1 MLNSGFGDNKITFN
15 KSKMGKI
22 MKSRIFAY
30 IAILPFISV
39 SYFISA
45 EEVEEVVVTGSYIKG
60 SPTDGASPVEL
71 YDRDTIEAIGAVD
84 AADIT
89 ANMVVDSGSE
99 NNADSF
105 TSGSMQGRTN
115 VNLRGL
121 GLSST
126 LVLFDG
132 RRQTVTGTTANDGSV
147 FVNTSALPVIALER
161 VEVLKE
167 GAASV
172 YGSDAVAGVVNYI
185 FRRDF
190 TGFEVD
196 ITSQETDLG
205 DSSDRRGSFIW
216 GAESGDT
223 NMVLAYSTL
232 DRSPLS
238 QSELELAPLGVSGLG
253 TSFLLFGP
261 STVETGEYAGTY
273 SAFENVPDPNCV
285 ANKGIIIPQ
294 ASGNRCGFK
303 YGPRFNIVNDE
314 DHKQLYFS
322 LKTALLNGTTA
333 EFDYMKSDAEV
344 YDNPQSPSYPALS
357 YLSPANAIAP
367 GKGGNPFGVPVLW
380 IGRPL
385 ASAFPSPFA
394 PREIEM
400 DRLSFGLSGTYEN
413 GFDWDLHVTRSSE
426 DNYGRQPDTGTS
438 KLAAAID
445 GTGGSSGDQTFDL
458 FNPSANPQNLLDW
471 LRSDQETWTNVKLT
485 VLDYVMSGQVGNVDL
500 AVGLQSRSEE
510 YDIRRSLNSVVEFDA
525 TGNLTKPADMIFL
538 GGGTESSAS
547 RRTNAIFAEASTNI
561 SDDLEISGAIRYEDL
576 NSDSNVD
583 PKISLRY
590 QANDELI
597 LRASVSTSFREASL
611 SQLYTSG
618 VGLQGIQ
625 DYNADGS
632 AKGGTA
638 FIRIAQAGNPNL
650 KPEEADNFN
659 MGVIW
664 SPTDDFQAK
673 FDYWMVDYTNVITV
687 ESAQGIVSRTPND
700 PKVKRTVDGTL
711 TGVTTSY
718 FNASSVDTNGF
729 DVEMTYGMDTAI
741 GEMLL
746 GLNAT
751 HMLQYEIP
759 VSGVA
764 TDVVGLFNHDNFAR
778 SLPETKMVLSA
789 ALQSGKH
796 SAAAFGRWVSSYE
809 TTRPVSASAAAQ
821 GFTQDIDSF
830 FTVDLQYSHTF
841 DFNGADDL
849 KFTLG
854 IKNAFDEEVPQV
866 YDAANWSYDP
876 KHHDPRGRMIS
887 VGLKLTM

>member
-1 MLNSGFGDNKITFN
+1 
-15 KSKMGKI
+15 

-30 IAILPFISV
+30 IAILPFISL

-71 YDRDTIEAIGAVD
+71 YDRDTIEGIGAVD

-115 VNLRGL
+115 INLRGL

-147 FVNTSALPVIALER
+147 FVNTSALPVIALDR

-190 TGFEVD
+190 TGLEVD
-196 ITSQETDLG
+196 LTSQETDLG
-205 DSSDRRGSFIW
+205 SSKDRRGSFIW
-216 GAESGDT
+216 GMENGDS
-223 NMVLAYSTL
+223 NLVVAYSTL
-232 DRSPLS
+232 TRSPLS

-285 ANKGIIIPQ
+285 ANKGILIPQ

-314 DHKQLYFS
+314 DHDQLYVS
-322 LKTALLNGTTA
+322 YKTQLVSGQNV
-333 EFDYMKSDAEV
+333 EFDYLKSEAKV

-367 GKGGNPFGVPVLW
+367 GKGGNPFGVPALW

-400 DRLSFGLSGTYEN
+400 ERLSFGLSGTYDN
-413 GFDWDLHVTRSSE
+413 GFEWDFHMTRSAE
-426 DNYGRQPDTGTS
+426 DNYGSQPDTGTS
-438 KLAAAID
+438 KLSAAIN
-445 GTGGSSGDQTFDL
+445 GTGGPSGDMTFDL
-458 FNPSANPQNLLDW
+458 FNPAANPQELLDW
-471 LRSDQETWTNVKLT
+471 LRSDQETWTDVQLS
-485 VLDYVMSGQVGNVDL
+485 VFDYVVSGEIGDVSV
-500 AVGLQSRSEE
+500 ATGLQVRNE
-510 YDIRRSLNSVVEFDA
+510 YYNITRSLNSVVEFDA

-538 GGGTESSAS
+538 GGGTESTNK
-547 RRTNAIFAEASTNI
+547 RRTQAIFAEASTDI
-561 SDDLEISGAIRYEDL
+561 SDNLVLKGAIRYEDL
-576 NSDSNVD
+576 ETDSNIA

-590 QANDELI
+590 QANDEVT
-597 LRASVSTSFREASL
+597 LRASVSTSFREPSL
-611 SQLYTSG
+611 SQLFTSG

-638 FIRIAQAGNPNL
+638 FIRIATAGNTDL
-650 KPEEADNFN
+650 KPEESDNLN

-664 SPTDDFQAK
+664 RPNENFEAK
-673 FDYWMVDYTNVITV
+673 LDYWMVDYTNVITV

-700 PKVKRTVDGTL
+700 PKVKRTIDGTL

-718 FNASSVDTNGF
+718 FNAASVDTNGI
-729 DVEMTYGMDTAI
+729 DVEMSYGMDTAM
-741 GEMLL
+741 GEMLF

-751 HMLQYEIP
+751 HMMQYEIP
-759 VSGVA
+759 VAGVA

-849 KFTLG
+849 KLTLG

>member
-1 MLNSGFGDNKITFN
+1 
-15 KSKMGKI
+15 MGKK
-22 MKSRIFAY
+22 MRSKLLACL
-30 IAILPFISV
+30 AIIPFV
-39 SYFISA
+39 SLTFTISA

-71 YDRDTIEAIGAVD
+71 YDRDTIEGIGAVD
-84 AADIT
+84 VADIT
-89 ANMVVDSGSE
+89 ANMVVDTGSE

-147 FVNTSALPVIALER
+147 FVNTSAIPVIALDR
-161 VEVLKE
+161 VEILKE

-196 ITSQETDLG
+196 LTSQETDLG
-205 DSSDRRGSFIW
+205 NSQDRRGSFIW
-216 GAESGDT
+216 GVENGDT
-223 NMVLAYSTL
+223 NLVVAYSALNRT
-232 DRSPLS
+232 PLS

-261 STVETGEYAGTY
+261 STVESGPYAGTY
-273 SAFENVPDPNCV
+273 SAFQNVGDPSCE

-294 ASGNRCGFK
+294 ASGFRCGFK

-314 DHKQLYFS
+314 DHDQLYAS
-322 LKTALLNGTTA
+322 LQTNLTNGVTAKL
-333 EFDYMKSDAEV
+333 DYLKADTEV
-344 YDNPQSPSYPALS
+344 HDNPQSPSYPALS

-400 DRLSFGLSGTYEN
+400 ERVSFGLTGQMEN
-413 GFDWDLHVTRSSE
+413 GFDWDFAMTRSEE

-445 GTGGSSGDQTFDL
+445 GTGGPTGDQTFNL
-458 FNPSANPQNLLDW
+458 FDPFANSQELRDW
-471 LRSDQETWTNVKLT
+471 LRSDQETWTNV
-485 VLDYVMSGQVGNVDL
+485 VLSVVDFVMSGEVGDISL
-500 AVGLQSRSEE
+500 AVGAQSRREK
-510 YDIRRSLNSVVEFDA
+510 YDIRRSPNSIVEFDA
-525 TGNLTKPADMIFL
+525 AGNLTKPADMIFL

-547 RRTNAIFAEASTNI
+547 RTTNAVFMEAST
-561 SDDLEISGAIRYEDL
+561 DLAENLELKGAVRYEDME
-576 NSDSNVD
+576 NDSNID

-590 QANDELI
+590 EVNDEVI
-597 LRASVSTSFREASL
+597 VRASVSTSYREASL
-611 SQLYTSG
+611 SQLTTSG

-625 DYNADGS
+625 DYNEDGS

-638 FIRIAQAGNPNL
+638 FIRIAQDGNPNL
-650 KPEEADNFN
+650 EAEEADNLN
-659 MGVIW
+659 IGVIW
-664 SPTDDFQAK
+664 RPLDNFEAK
-673 FDYWMVDYTNVITV
+673 VDYWMVDYSDVITI

-700 PKVKRTVDGTL
+700 PKVKRTIDGTL

-718 FNASSVDTNGF
+718 FNAASVETNGL
-729 DVEMTYGMDTAI
+729 DVEMSYGMDTAL
-741 GEMLL
+741 GEMLF

-759 VSGVA
+759 IGGVT

-778 SLPETKMVLSA
+778 SLPETKMVVSA
-789 ALQSGKH
+789 ALDAGRH
-796 SAAAFGRWVSSYE
+796 TAAAFGRWVSSYE

-821 GFTQDIDSF
+821 GFTQDIDSH
-830 FTVDLQYSHTF
+830 FTVDLQYTYTF
-841 DFNGADDL
+841 DFMQADDL
-849 KFTLG
+849 KVTFG
-854 IKNAFDEEVPQV
+854 VKNAFDEEVPQV

-876 KHHDPRGRMIS
+876 KHHDPRGRMYS
-887 VGLKLTM
+887 VGFKMSM

>member
-1 MLNSGFGDNKITFN
+1 MR
-15 KSKMGKI
+15 SKLL
-22 MKSRIFAY
+22 ACL
-30 IAILPFISV
+30 AIIPFV
-39 SYFISA
+39 SLAFTISA

-71 YDRDTIEAIGAVD
+71 YDRDTIEGIGAVD
-84 AADIT
+84 VADIT
-89 ANMVVDSGSE
+89 ANMVVDTGSE

-147 FVNTSALPVIALER
+147 FVNTSAIPVIALDR
-161 VEVLKE
+161 VEILKE

-196 ITSQETDLG
+196 LTSQETDLG
-205 DSSDRRGSFIW
+205 NSQDRRGSFIW
-216 GAESGDT
+216 GVENGDT
-223 NMVLAYSTL
+223 NLVVAYSALNRT
-232 DRSPLS
+232 PLS

-261 STVETGEYAGTY
+261 STVESGPYAGTY
-273 SAFENVPDPNCV
+273 SAFQNVGDPSCE

-294 ASGNRCGFK
+294 ASGFRCGFK

-314 DHKQLYFS
+314 DHDQLYAS
-322 LKTALLNGTTA
+322 LQTNLTNGVTAKL
-333 EFDYMKSDAEV
+333 DYLKADTEV
-344 YDNPQSPSYPALS
+344 HDNPQSPSYPALS

-400 DRLSFGLSGTYEN
+400 ERVSFGLTGQMEN
-413 GFDWDLHVTRSSE
+413 GFDWDFAMTRSEE

-445 GTGGSSGDQTFDL
+445 GTGGPSGDQTFNL
-458 FNPSANPQNLLDW
+458 FDPFANSQELRDW
-471 LRSDQETWTNVKLT
+471 LRSDQETWTNV
-485 VLDYVMSGQVGNVDL
+485 VLSVVDFVMSGEVGDISL
-500 AVGLQSRSEE
+500 AVGAQSRREK
-510 YDIRRSLNSVVEFDA
+510 YDIRRSPNSIVEFDA
-525 TGNLTKPADMIFL
+525 AGNLTKPADMIFL

-547 RRTNAIFAEASTNI
+547 RTTNAVFMEAST
-561 SDDLEISGAIRYEDL
+561 DLAENLELKGAVRYEDME
-576 NSDSNVD
+576 NDSNID

-590 QANDELI
+590 EVSDEVI
-597 LRASVSTSFREASL
+597 VRASVSTSYREASL
-611 SQLYTSG
+611 SQLTTSG

-625 DYNADGS
+625 DYNEDGS

-638 FIRIAQAGNPNL
+638 FIRIAQDGNPNL
-650 KPEEADNFN
+650 EAEEADNLN
-659 MGVIW
+659 IGVIW
-664 SPTDDFQAK
+664 RPLDNFEAK
-673 FDYWMVDYTNVITV
+673 VDYWMVDYSDVITI

-700 PKVKRTVDGTL
+700 PKVKRTIDGTL

-718 FNASSVDTNGF
+718 FNAASVETNGL
-729 DVEMTYGMDTAI
+729 DVEMSYGMDTAL
-741 GEMLL
+741 GEMLF

-759 VSGVA
+759 IGGVT

-778 SLPETKMVLSA
+778 SLPETKMVVSA
-789 ALQSGKH
+789 ALDAGRH
-796 SAAAFGRWVSSYE
+796 TAAAFGRWVSSYE

-821 GFTQDIDSF
+821 GFTQDIDSH
-830 FTVDLQYSHTF
+830 FTVDLQYTYTF
-841 DFNGADDL
+841 DFMQADDL
-849 KFTLG
+849 KVTFG
-854 IKNAFDEEVPQV
+854 VKNAFDEEVPQV

-876 KHHDPRGRMIS
+876 KHHDPRGRMYS
-887 VGLKLTM
+887 VGFKMSM

>member
-1 MLNSGFGDNKITFN
+1 
-15 KSKMGKI
+15 MGKK
-22 MKSRIFAY
+22 MRSKLLACL
-30 IAILPFISV
+30 AIIPFV
-39 SYFISA
+39 SLAFTISA

-71 YDRDTIEAIGAVD
+71 YDRDTIEGIGAVD
-84 AADIT
+84 VADIT
-89 ANMVVDSGSE
+89 ANMVVDTGSE

-147 FVNTSALPVIALER
+147 FVNTSAIPVIALDR

-196 ITSQETDLG
+196 LTSQETDLG
-205 DSSDRRGSFIW
+205 NSQDRRGSFIW
-216 GAESGDT
+216 GVENGDT
-223 NMVLAYSTL
+223 NLVVAYSGLNRT
-232 DRSPLS
+232 PLS

-261 STVETGEYAGTY
+261 STVESGPYAGTY
-273 SAFENVPDPNCV
+273 SAFQNVGDPSCE

-294 ASGNRCGFK
+294 ASGFRCGFK

-314 DHKQLYFS
+314 DHDQLYAS
-322 LKTALLNGTTA
+322 LQTNLTNGVTAKL
-333 EFDYMKSDAEV
+333 DYLKADTEV
-344 YDNPQSPSYPALS
+344 HDNPQSPSYPALS

-400 DRLSFGLSGTYEN
+400 ERVSFGLTGQMEN
-413 GFDWDLHVTRSSE
+413 GFDWDFAMTRSEE

-438 KLAAAID
+438 KLSAAID
-445 GTGGSSGDQTFDL
+445 GTGGPTGDQTFNL
-458 FNPSANPQNLLDW
+458 FDPFANSQELRDW
-471 LRSDQETWTNVKLT
+471 LRSDQETWTNV
-485 VLDYVMSGQVGNVDL
+485 VLSVVDFVMSGEVGDISL
-500 AVGLQSRSEE
+500 AVGAQSRREK
-510 YDIRRSLNSVVEFDA
+510 YDIRRSPNSIVEFDA
-525 TGNLTKPADMIFL
+525 AGNLTKPADMIFL

-547 RRTNAIFAEASTNI
+547 RTTNAVFMEAST
-561 SDDLEISGAIRYEDL
+561 DLAENLELKGAVRYEDME
-576 NSDSNVD
+576 NDSNID

-590 QANDELI
+590 EVSDEVI
-597 LRASVSTSFREASL
+597 VRASVSTSYREASL
-611 SQLYTSG
+611 SQLTTSG

-625 DYNADGS
+625 DYNEDGS

-638 FIRIAQAGNPNL
+638 FIRIAQDGNPNL
-650 KPEEADNFN
+650 EAEEADNLN
-659 MGVIW
+659 IGVIW
-664 SPTDDFQAK
+664 RPLDNFEAK
-673 FDYWMVDYTNVITV
+673 VDYWMVDYSDVITI

-700 PKVKRTVDGTL
+700 PKVKRTIDGTL

-718 FNASSVDTNGF
+718 FNAASVETNGL
-729 DVEMTYGMDTAI
+729 DVEMSYGMDTVL
-741 GEMLL
+741 GEMLF

-759 VSGVA
+759 IGGVT

-778 SLPETKMVLSA
+778 SLPETKMVVSA
-789 ALQSGKH
+789 ALDAGRH
-796 SAAAFGRWVSSYE
+796 TAAAFGRWVSSYE

-821 GFTQDIDSF
+821 GFTQDIDSH
-830 FTVDLQYSHTF
+830 FTVDLQYTYTF
-841 DFNGADDL
+841 DFMQADDL
-849 KFTLG
+849 KVTFG
-854 IKNAFDEEVPQV
+854 VKNAFDEEVPQV

-876 KHHDPRGRMIS
+876 KHHDPRGRMYS
-887 VGLKLTM
+887 VGFKMSM

>member
-1 MLNSGFGDNKITFN
+1 
-15 KSKMGKI
+15 MGKK
-22 MKSRIFAY
+22 MRSKLLACL
-30 IAILPFISV
+30 AIIPFV
-39 SYFISA
+39 SLAFTISA

-71 YDRDTIEAIGAVD
+71 YDRDTIEGIGAVD
-84 AADIT
+84 VADIT
-89 ANMVVDSGSE
+89 ANMVVDTGSE

-147 FVNTSALPVIALER
+147 FVNTSAIPVIALDR
-161 VEVLKE
+161 VEILKE

-196 ITSQETDLG
+196 LTSQETDLG
-205 DSSDRRGSFIW
+205 NSQDRRGSFIW
-216 GAESGDT
+216 GVENGDT
-223 NMVLAYSTL
+223 NLVVAYSALNRT
-232 DRSPLS
+232 PLS

-261 STVETGEYAGTY
+261 STVESGPYAGTY
-273 SAFENVPDPNCV
+273 SAFQNVGDPSCE

-294 ASGNRCGFK
+294 ASGFRCGFK

-314 DHKQLYFS
+314 DHDQLYAS
-322 LKTALLNGTTA
+322 LQTNLTNGVTAKL
-333 EFDYMKSDAEV
+333 DYLKADTEV
-344 YDNPQSPSYPALS
+344 HDNPQSPSYPALS

-400 DRLSFGLSGTYEN
+400 ERVSFGLTGQMEN
-413 GFDWDLHVTRSSE
+413 GFDWDFAMTRSEE

-445 GTGGSSGDQTFDL
+445 GTGGPSGDQTFNL
-458 FNPSANPQNLLDW
+458 FDPFANSQELRDW
-471 LRSDQETWTNVKLT
+471 LRSDQETWTNV
-485 VLDYVMSGQVGNVDL
+485 VLSVVDFVMSGEVGDISL
-500 AVGLQSRSEE
+500 AVGAQSRREK
-510 YDIRRSLNSVVEFDA
+510 YDIRRSPNSIVEFDA
-525 TGNLTKPADMIFL
+525 AGNLTKPADMIFL

-547 RRTNAIFAEASTNI
+547 RTTNAVFMEAST
-561 SDDLEISGAIRYEDL
+561 DLAENLELKGAVRYEDME
-576 NSDSNVD
+576 NDSNID

-590 QANDELI
+590 EVSDEVI
-597 LRASVSTSFREASL
+597 VRASVSTSYREASL
-611 SQLYTSG
+611 SQLTTSG

-625 DYNADGS
+625 DYNDDGS

-638 FIRIAQAGNPNL
+638 FIRIAQDGNPNL
-650 KPEEADNFN
+650 EAEEADNLN
-659 MGVIW
+659 IGVIW
-664 SPTDDFQAK
+664 RPLDNFEAK
-673 FDYWMVDYTNVITV
+673 VDYWMVDYSDVITI

-700 PKVKRTVDGTL
+700 PKVKRTIDGTL

-718 FNASSVDTNGF
+718 FNAASVETNGL
-729 DVEMTYGMDTAI
+729 DVEMSYGMDTAL
-741 GEMLL
+741 GEMLF

-759 VSGVA
+759 IGGVT

-778 SLPETKMVLSA
+778 SLPETKMVVSA
-789 ALQSGKH
+789 ALDAGRH
-796 SAAAFGRWVSSYE
+796 TAAAFGRWVSSYE

-821 GFTQDIDSF
+821 GFTQDIDSH
-830 FTVDLQYSHTF
+830 FTVDLQYTYTF
-841 DFNGADDL
+841 DFMQADDL
-849 KFTLG
+849 KVTFG
-854 IKNAFDEEVPQV
+854 VKNAFDEEVPQV

-876 KHHDPRGRMIS
+876 KHHDPRGRMYS
-887 VGLKLTM
+887 VGFKMSM

>member
-1 MLNSGFGDNKITFN
+1 
-15 KSKMGKI
+15 MGKK
-22 MKSRIFAY
+22 MRSKLLACL
-30 IAILPFISV
+30 AIIPFV
-39 SYFISA
+39 SLAFTISA

-71 YDRDTIEAIGAVD
+71 YDRDTIEGIGAVD
-84 AADIT
+84 VADIT
-89 ANMVVDSGSE
+89 ANMVVDTGSE

-147 FVNTSALPVIALER
+147 FVNTSAIPVIALDR
-161 VEVLKE
+161 VEILKE

-196 ITSQETDLG
+196 LTSQETDLG
-205 DSSDRRGSFIW
+205 NSQDRRGSFIW
-216 GAESGDT
+216 GVENGDT
-223 NMVLAYSTL
+223 NLVVAYSGLNRT
-232 DRSPLS
+232 PLS

-261 STVETGEYAGTY
+261 STVESGPYAGTY
-273 SAFENVPDPNCV
+273 SAFQNVGDPSCE

-294 ASGNRCGFK
+294 ASGFRCGFK

-314 DHKQLYFS
+314 DHDQLYAS
-322 LKTALLNGTTA
+322 LQTNLTNGVTAKL
-333 EFDYMKSDAEV
+333 DYLKADTEV
-344 YDNPQSPSYPALS
+344 HDNPQSPSYPALS

-400 DRLSFGLSGTYEN
+400 ERVSFGLTGQMEN
-413 GFDWDLHVTRSSE
+413 GFDWDFAMTRSEE

-445 GTGGSSGDQTFDL
+445 GTGGPTGDQTFNL
-458 FNPSANPQNLLDW
+458 FDPFANSQELRDW
-471 LRSDQETWTNVKLT
+471 LRSDQETWTNV
-485 VLDYVMSGQVGNVDL
+485 VLSVVDFVMSGEVGDISL
-500 AVGLQSRSEE
+500 AVGAQSRREK
-510 YDIRRSLNSVVEFDA
+510 YDIRRSPNSIVEFDA
-525 TGNLTKPADMIFL
+525 AGNLTKPADMIFL

-547 RRTNAIFAEASTNI
+547 RTTNAVFMEAST
-561 SDDLEISGAIRYEDL
+561 DLAENLELKGAVRYEDME
-576 NSDSNVD
+576 NDSNID

-590 QANDELI
+590 EVSDEVI
-597 LRASVSTSFREASL
+597 VRASVSTSYREASL
-611 SQLYTSG
+611 SQLTTSG

-625 DYNADGS
+625 DYNEDGT

-638 FIRIAQAGNPNL
+638 FIRIAQDGNPNL
-650 KPEEADNFN
+650 EAEEADNLN
-659 MGVIW
+659 IGVIW
-664 SPTDDFQAK
+664 RPLDNFEAK
-673 FDYWMVDYTNVITV
+673 VDYWMVDYSDVITI

-700 PKVKRTVDGTL
+700 PKVKRTIDGTL

-718 FNASSVDTNGF
+718 FNAASVETNGL
-729 DVEMTYGMDTAI
+729 DVEMSYGMDTAL
-741 GEMLL
+741 GEMLF

-759 VSGVA
+759 IGGVT

-778 SLPETKMVLSA
+778 SLPETKMVVSA
-789 ALQSGKH
+789 ALDAGRH
-796 SAAAFGRWVSSYE
+796 TAAAFGRWVSSYE

-821 GFTQDIDSF
+821 GFTQDIDSH
-830 FTVDLQYSHTF
+830 FTVDLQYTYTF
-841 DFNGADDL
+841 DFMQADDL
-849 KFTLG
+849 KVTFG
-854 IKNAFDEEVPQV
+854 VKNAFDEEVPQV

-876 KHHDPRGRMIS
+876 KHHDPRGRMYS
-887 VGLKLTM
+887 VGFKMSM

>member
-1 MLNSGFGDNKITFN
+1 MR
-15 KSKMGKI
+15 SKLL
-22 MKSRIFAY
+22 ACL
-30 IAILPFISV
+30 AIIPFV
-39 SYFISA
+39 SLAFTISA

-71 YDRDTIEAIGAVD
+71 YDRDTIEGIGAVD
-84 AADIT
+84 VADIT
-89 ANMVVDSGSE
+89 ANMVVDTGSE

-147 FVNTSALPVIALER
+147 FVNTSAIPVIALDR
-161 VEVLKE
+161 VEILKE

-196 ITSQETDLG
+196 LTSQETDLG
-205 DSSDRRGSFIW
+205 NSQDRRGSFIW
-216 GAESGDT
+216 GVENGDT
-223 NMVLAYSTL
+223 NLVVAYSALNRT
-232 DRSPLS
+232 PLS

-261 STVETGEYAGTY
+261 STVESGPYAGTY
-273 SAFENVPDPNCV
+273 SAFQNVGDPSCE

-294 ASGNRCGFK
+294 ASGFRCGFK

-314 DHKQLYFS
+314 DHDQLYAS
-322 LKTALLNGTTA
+322 LQTNLTNGVTAKL
-333 EFDYMKSDAEV
+333 DYLKADTEV
-344 YDNPQSPSYPALS
+344 HDNPQSPSYPALS

-400 DRLSFGLSGTYEN
+400 ERVSFGLTGQMEN
-413 GFDWDLHVTRSSE
+413 GFDWDFAMTRSEE

-445 GTGGSSGDQTFDL
+445 GTGGPSGDQTFNL
-458 FNPSANPQNLLDW
+458 FDPFANSQELRDW
-471 LRSDQETWTNVKLT
+471 LRSDQETWTNV
-485 VLDYVMSGQVGNVDL
+485 VLSVVDFVMSGEVGDISL
-500 AVGLQSRSEE
+500 AVGAQSRREK
-510 YDIRRSLNSVVEFDA
+510 YDIRRSPNSIVEFDA
-525 TGNLTKPADMIFL
+525 AGNLTKPADMIFL

-547 RRTNAIFAEASTNI
+547 RTTNAVFMEAST
-561 SDDLEISGAIRYEDL
+561 DLAENLELKGAVRYEDME
-576 NSDSNVD
+576 NDSNID

-590 QANDELI
+590 EVSDEVI
-597 LRASVSTSFREASL
+597 VRASVSTSYREASL
-611 SQLYTSG
+611 SQLTTSG

-638 FIRIAQAGNPNL
+638 FIRIAQDGNPNL
-650 KPEEADNFN
+650 EAEEADNLN
-659 MGVIW
+659 IGVIW
-664 SPTDDFQAK
+664 RPLDNFEAK
-673 FDYWMVDYTNVITV
+673 VDYWMVDYSDVITI

-700 PKVKRTVDGTL
+700 PKVKRTIDGTL

-718 FNASSVDTNGF
+718 FNAASVETNGL
-729 DVEMTYGMDTAI
+729 DVEMSYGMDTAL
-741 GEMLL
+741 GEMLF

-759 VSGVA
+759 VGGVT

-778 SLPETKMVLSA
+778 SLPETKMVVSA
-789 ALQSGKH
+789 ALDAGRH
-796 SAAAFGRWVSSYE
+796 TAAAFGRWVSSYE

-821 GFTQDIDSF
+821 GFTQDIDSH
-830 FTVDLQYSHTF
+830 FTVDLQYTYTF
-841 DFNGADDL
+841 DFMQADDL
-849 KFTLG
+849 KVTFG
-854 IKNAFDEEVPQV
+854 VKNAFDEEVPQV

-876 KHHDPRGRMIS
+876 KHHDPRGRMYS
-887 VGLKLTM
+887 VGFKMSM

>member
-1 MLNSGFGDNKITFN
+1 MRSKLLACLAIIPFVSLTFT
-15 KSKMGKI
+15 
-22 MKSRIFAY
+22 
-30 IAILPFISV
+30 
-39 SYFISA
+39 ISA

-71 YDRDTIEAIGAVD
+71 YDRDTIEGIGAVD
-84 AADIT
+84 VADIT
-89 ANMVVDSGSE
+89 ANMVVDTGSE

-147 FVNTSALPVIALER
+147 FVNTSAIPVIALDR

-196 ITSQETDLG
+196 LTSQETDLG
-205 DSSDRRGSFIW
+205 NSQDRRGSFIW
-216 GAESGDT
+216 GVENGDT
-223 NMVLAYSTL
+223 NLVVAYSALNRT
-232 DRSPLS
+232 PLS

-261 STVETGEYAGTY
+261 STVESGPYAGTY
-273 SAFENVPDPNCV
+273 SAFQNVGDPSCE

-294 ASGNRCGFK
+294 ASGFRCGFK
-303 YGPRFNIVNDE
+303 YGSRFNIVNDE
-314 DHKQLYFS
+314 DHDQLYAS
-322 LKTALLNGTTA
+322 LQTNLTNGVTAKL
-333 EFDYMKSDAEV
+333 DYLKADTEV
-344 YDNPQSPSYPALS
+344 HDNPQSPSYPALS

-400 DRLSFGLSGTYEN
+400 ERVSFGLTGQMEN
-413 GFDWDLHVTRSSE
+413 GFDWDFAMTRSEE

-445 GTGGSSGDQTFDL
+445 GTGGPSGDQTFNL
-458 FNPSANPQNLLDW
+458 FDPFANSQELRDW
-471 LRSDQETWTNVKLT
+471 LRSDQETWTNV
-485 VLDYVMSGQVGNVDL
+485 VLSVVDFVMSGEVGDISL
-500 AVGLQSRSEE
+500 AVGAQSRREK
-510 YDIRRSLNSVVEFDA
+510 YDIRRSPNSIVEFDA
-525 TGNLTKPADMIFL
+525 AGNLTKPADMIFL

-547 RRTNAIFAEASTNI
+547 RTTNAVFMEAST
-561 SDDLEISGAIRYEDL
+561 DLAENLELKGAVRYEDME
-576 NSDSNVD
+576 NDSNID

-590 QANDELI
+590 EVNDEVI
-597 LRASVSTSFREASL
+597 VRASVSTSYREASL
-611 SQLYTSG
+611 SQLTTSG

-625 DYNADGS
+625 DYNEDGS

-638 FIRIAQAGNPNL
+638 FIRIAQDGNPNL
-650 KPEEADNFN
+650 EAEEADNLN
-659 MGVIW
+659 IGVIW
-664 SPTDDFQAK
+664 RPLDNFEAK
-673 FDYWMVDYTNVITV
+673 VDYWMVDYSDVITI

-700 PKVKRTVDGTL
+700 PKVKRTIDGTL

-718 FNASSVDTNGF
+718 FNAASVETNGL
-729 DVEMTYGMDTAI
+729 DVEMSYGMDTAL
-741 GEMLL
+741 GEMLF

-759 VSGVA
+759 IGGVT

-778 SLPETKMVLSA
+778 SLPETKMVVSA
-789 ALQSGKH
+789 ALDAGRH
-796 SAAAFGRWVSSYE
+796 TAAAFGRWVSSYE

-821 GFTQDIDSF
+821 GFTQDIDSH
-830 FTVDLQYSHTF
+830 FTVDLQYTYTF
-841 DFNGADDL
+841 DFMQADDL
-849 KFTLG
+849 KVTFG
-854 IKNAFDEEVPQV
+854 VKNAFDEEVPQV

-876 KHHDPRGRMIS
+876 KHHDPRGRMYS
-887 VGLKLTM
+887 VGFKMSI

>member
-1 MLNSGFGDNKITFN
+1 
-15 KSKMGKI
+15 MGKK
-22 MKSRIFAY
+22 MRSKLLACL
-30 IAILPFISV
+30 AIIPFV
-39 SYFISA
+39 SLAFTISA

-71 YDRDTIEAIGAVD
+71 YDRDTIEGIGAVD
-84 AADIT
+84 VADIT
-89 ANMVVDSGSE
+89 ANMVVDTGSE

-147 FVNTSALPVIALER
+147 FVNTSAIPVIALDR
-161 VEVLKE
+161 VEILKE

-196 ITSQETDLG
+196 LTSQETDLG
-205 DSSDRRGSFIW
+205 NSQDRRGSFIW
-216 GAESGDT
+216 GVENGDT
-223 NMVLAYSTL
+223 NLVVAYSALNRT
-232 DRSPLS
+232 PLS

-261 STVETGEYAGTY
+261 STVESGPYAGTY
-273 SAFENVPDPNCV
+273 SAFQNVGDPSCE

-294 ASGNRCGFK
+294 ASGFRCGFK

-314 DHKQLYFS
+314 DHDQLYAS
-322 LKTALLNGTTA
+322 LQTNLTNGVTAKL
-333 EFDYMKSDAEV
+333 DYLKADTEV
-344 YDNPQSPSYPALS
+344 HDNPQSPSYPALS

-400 DRLSFGLSGTYEN
+400 ERVSFGLTGQMEN
-413 GFDWDLHVTRSSE
+413 GFDWDFAMTRSEE

-445 GTGGSSGDQTFDL
+445 GTGGPTGDQTFNL
-458 FNPSANPQNLLDW
+458 FDPFANSQELRDW
-471 LRSDQETWTNVKLT
+471 LRSDQETWTNV
-485 VLDYVMSGQVGNVDL
+485 VLSVVDFVMSGEVGDISL
-500 AVGLQSRSEE
+500 AGGAQSRREK
-510 YDIRRSLNSVVEFDA
+510 YDIRRSPNSIVEFDA
-525 TGNLTKPADMIFL
+525 AGNLTKPADMIFL

-547 RRTNAIFAEASTNI
+547 RTTNAVFMEAST
-561 SDDLEISGAIRYEDL
+561 DLAENLELKGAVRYEDME
-576 NSDSNVD
+576 NDSNID

-590 QANDELI
+590 EVSDEVI
-597 LRASVSTSFREASL
+597 VRASLSTSYREASL
-611 SQLYTSG
+611 SQLTTSG

-625 DYNADGS
+625 DYNEDGS

-638 FIRIAQAGNPNL
+638 FIRIAQDGNPNL
-650 KPEEADNFN
+650 EAEEADNLN
-659 MGVIW
+659 IGVIW
-664 SPTDDFQAK
+664 RPLDNFEAK
-673 FDYWMVDYTNVITV
+673 VDYWMVDYSDVITI

-700 PKVKRTVDGTL
+700 PKVKRTIDGTL

-718 FNASSVDTNGF
+718 FNAASVETNGL
-729 DVEMTYGMDTAI
+729 DVEMSYGMDTAL
-741 GEMLL
+741 GEMLF

-759 VSGVA
+759 VGGVT

-778 SLPETKMVLSA
+778 SLPETKMVVSA
-789 ALQSGKH
+789 ALDAGRH
-796 SAAAFGRWVSSYE
+796 TAAAFGRWVSSYE

-821 GFTQDIDSF
+821 GFTQDIDSH
-830 FTVDLQYSHTF
+830 FTVDLQYTYTF
-841 DFNGADDL
+841 DFMQADDL
-849 KFTLG
+849 KVTFG
-854 IKNAFDEEVPQV
+854 VKNAFDEEVPQV

-876 KHHDPRGRMIS
+876 KHHDPRGRMYS
-887 VGLKLTM
+887 VGFKMSM

>member
-1 MLNSGFGDNKITFN
+1 
-15 KSKMGKI
+15 MGKK
-22 MKSRIFAY
+22 MRSKLLACL
-30 IAILPFISV
+30 AIIPFV
-39 SYFISA
+39 SLAFTISA

-71 YDRDTIEAIGAVD
+71 YDRDTIEGIGAVD
-84 AADIT
+84 VADIT
-89 ANMVVDSGSE
+89 ANMVVDTGSE

-147 FVNTSALPVIALER
+147 FVNTSAIPVIALDR
-161 VEVLKE
+161 VEILKE

-196 ITSQETDLG
+196 LTSQETDLG
-205 DSSDRRGSFIW
+205 NSQDTRGSFIW
-216 GAESGDT
+216 GVENGDT
-223 NMVLAYSTL
+223 NLVVAYSALNRT
-232 DRSPLS
+232 PLS

-261 STVETGEYAGTY
+261 STVESGPYAGTY
-273 SAFENVPDPNCV
+273 SAFQNVGDPSCE

-294 ASGNRCGFK
+294 ASGFRCGFK

-314 DHKQLYFS
+314 DHDQLYAS
-322 LKTALLNGTTA
+322 LQTNLTNGVTAKL
-333 EFDYMKSDAEV
+333 DYLKADTEV
-344 YDNPQSPSYPALS
+344 HDNPQSPSYPALS

-400 DRLSFGLSGTYEN
+400 ERVSFGLTGQMEN
-413 GFDWDLHVTRSSE
+413 GFDWDFAMTRSEE

-445 GTGGSSGDQTFDL
+445 GTGGPSGDQTFNL
-458 FNPSANPQNLLDW
+458 FDPFANSQELRDW
-471 LRSDQETWTNVKLT
+471 LRSDQETWTNV
-485 VLDYVMSGQVGNVDL
+485 VLSVVDFVMSGEVGDISL
-500 AVGLQSRSEE
+500 AVGAQSRREK
-510 YDIRRSLNSVVEFDA
+510 YDIRRSPNSIVEFDA
-525 TGNLTKPADMIFL
+525 AGNLTKPADMIFL

-547 RRTNAIFAEASTNI
+547 RTTNAVFMEAST
-561 SDDLEISGAIRYEDL
+561 DLAENLELKGAVRYEDME
-576 NSDSNVD
+576 NDSNID

-590 QANDELI
+590 EVSDEVI
-597 LRASVSTSFREASL
+597 VRASVSTSYREASL
-611 SQLYTSG
+611 SQLTTSG

-638 FIRIAQAGNPNL
+638 FIRIAQDGNPNL
-650 KPEEADNFN
+650 EAEEADNLN
-659 MGVIW
+659 IGVIW
-664 SPTDDFQAK
+664 RPLDNFEAK
-673 FDYWMVDYTNVITV
+673 VDYWMVDYSDVITI

-700 PKVKRTVDGTL
+700 PKVKRTIDGTL

-718 FNASSVDTNGF
+718 FNAASVETNGL
-729 DVEMTYGMDTAI
+729 DVEMSYGMDTAL
-741 GEMLL
+741 GEMLF

-759 VSGVA
+759 IGGVT

-778 SLPETKMVLSA
+778 SLPETKMVVSA
-789 ALQSGKH
+789 ALDAGRH
-796 SAAAFGRWVSSYE
+796 TAAAFGRWVSSYE

-821 GFTQDIDSF
+821 GFTQDIDSH
-830 FTVDLQYSHTF
+830 FTVDLQYTYTF
-841 DFNGADDL
+841 DFMQADDL
-849 KFTLG
+849 KVTFG
-854 IKNAFDEEVPQV
+854 VKNAFDEEVPQV

-876 KHHDPRGRMIS
+876 KHHDPRGRMYS
-887 VGLKLTM
+887 VGFKMSM

>member
-1 MLNSGFGDNKITFN
+1 
-15 KSKMGKI
+15 MGKK
-22 MKSRIFAY
+22 MRSKLLACL
-30 IAILPFISV
+30 AIIPFV
-39 SYFISA
+39 SLALTISA

-71 YDRDTIEAIGAVD
+71 YDRDTIEGIGAVD
-84 AADIT
+84 VADIT
-89 ANMVVDSGSE
+89 ANMVVDTGSE

-147 FVNTSALPVIALER
+147 FVNTSAIPVIALDR
-161 VEVLKE
+161 VEILKE

-196 ITSQETDLG
+196 LTSQETDLG
-205 DSSDRRGSFIW
+205 NSQDRRGSFIW
-216 GAESGDT
+216 GVENGDT
-223 NMVLAYSTL
+223 NLVVAYSALNRT
-232 DRSPLS
+232 PLS

-261 STVETGEYAGTY
+261 STVESGPYAGTY
-273 SAFENVPDPNCV
+273 SAFQNVGDPSCE

-294 ASGNRCGFK
+294 ASGFRCGFK

-314 DHKQLYFS
+314 DHDQLYAS
-322 LKTALLNGTTA
+322 LQTNLTNGVTAKL
-333 EFDYMKSDAEV
+333 DYLKADTEV
-344 YDNPQSPSYPALS
+344 HDNPQSPSYPALS

-400 DRLSFGLSGTYEN
+400 ERVSFGLTGQMEN
-413 GFDWDLHVTRSSE
+413 GFDWDFAMTRSEE

-445 GTGGSSGDQTFDL
+445 GTGGPSGDQTFNL
-458 FNPSANPQNLLDW
+458 FDPFANSQELRDW
-471 LRSDQETWTNVKLT
+471 LRSDQETWTNV
-485 VLDYVMSGQVGNVDL
+485 VLSVVDFVMSGEVGDISL
-500 AVGLQSRSEE
+500 AVGAQSRREK
-510 YDIRRSLNSVVEFDA
+510 YDIRRSPNSIVEFDA
-525 TGNLTKPADMIFL
+525 AGNLTKPADMIFL

-547 RRTNAIFAEASTNI
+547 RTTNAVFMEAST
-561 SDDLEISGAIRYEDL
+561 DLAENLELKGAVRYEDME
-576 NSDSNVD
+576 NDSNID

-590 QANDELI
+590 EVSDEVI
-597 LRASVSTSFREASL
+597 VRASLSTSYREASL
-611 SQLYTSG
+611 SQLTTSG

-625 DYNADGS
+625 DYNEDGS

-638 FIRIAQAGNPNL
+638 FIRIAQDGNPNL
-650 KPEEADNFN
+650 EAEEADNLN
-659 MGVIW
+659 IGVIW
-664 SPTDDFQAK
+664 RPLDNFEAK
-673 FDYWMVDYTNVITV
+673 VDYWMVDYSDVITI

-700 PKVKRTVDGTL
+700 PKVKRTIDGTL

-718 FNASSVDTNGF
+718 FNAASVETNGL
-729 DVEMTYGMDTAI
+729 DVEMSYGMDTAL
-741 GEMLL
+741 GEMLF

-759 VSGVA
+759 VGGVT

-778 SLPETKMVLSA
+778 SLPETKMVVSA
-789 ALQSGKH
+789 ALDAGRH
-796 SAAAFGRWVSSYE
+796 TAAAFGRWVSSYE

-821 GFTQDIDSF
+821 GFTQDIDSH
-830 FTVDLQYSHTF
+830 FTVDLQYTYTF
-841 DFNGADDL
+841 DFMQADDL
-849 KFTLG
+849 KVTFG
-854 IKNAFDEEVPQV
+854 VKNAFDEEVPQV

-876 KHHDPRGRMIS
+876 KHHDPRGRMYS
-887 VGLKLTM
+887 VGFKMSM

>member
-1 MLNSGFGDNKITFN
+1 
-15 KSKMGKI
+15 MGKK
-22 MKSRIFAY
+22 MRSKLLACL
-30 IAILPFISV
+30 AIIPFV
-39 SYFISA
+39 SLAFTISA

-71 YDRDTIEAIGAVD
+71 YDRDTIEGIGAVD
-84 AADIT
+84 VADIT
-89 ANMVVDSGSE
+89 ANMVVDTGSE

-147 FVNTSALPVIALER
+147 FVNTSAIPVIALDR

-196 ITSQETDLG
+196 LTSQETDLG
-205 DSSDRRGSFIW
+205 NSQDRRGSFIW
-216 GAESGDT
+216 GVENGDT
-223 NMVLAYSTL
+223 NLVVAYSALNRT
-232 DRSPLS
+232 PLS

-261 STVETGEYAGTY
+261 STVESGPYAGTY
-273 SAFENVPDPNCV
+273 SAFQNVGDPSCE

-294 ASGNRCGFK
+294 ASGFRCGFK

-314 DHKQLYFS
+314 DHDQLYAS
-322 LKTALLNGTTA
+322 LQTNLTNGVTAKL
-333 EFDYMKSDAEV
+333 DYLKADTEV
-344 YDNPQSPSYPALS
+344 HDNPQSPSYPALS

-400 DRLSFGLSGTYEN
+400 ERVSFGLTGQMEN
-413 GFDWDLHVTRSSE
+413 GFDWDFAMTRSEE

-445 GTGGSSGDQTFDL
+445 GTGGPTGDQTFNL
-458 FNPSANPQNLLDW
+458 FDPFANSQELRDW
-471 LRSDQETWTNVKLT
+471 LRSDQETWTNV
-485 VLDYVMSGQVGNVDL
+485 VLSVVDFVMSGEVGDISL
-500 AVGLQSRSEE
+500 AVGAQSRREK
-510 YDIRRSLNSVVEFDA
+510 YDIRRSPNSIVEFDA
-525 TGNLTKPADMIFL
+525 AGNLTKPADMIFL

-547 RRTNAIFAEASTNI
+547 RTTNAVFMEAST
-561 SDDLEISGAIRYEDL
+561 DLAENLELKGAVRYEDME
-576 NSDSNVD
+576 NDSNID

-590 QANDELI
+590 EVSDEVI
-597 LRASVSTSFREASL
+597 VRASVSTSYREASL
-611 SQLYTSG
+611 SQLTTSG

-625 DYNADGS
+625 DYNEDGS

-638 FIRIAQAGNPNL
+638 FIRIAQDGNPNL
-650 KPEEADNFN
+650 EAEEADNLN
-659 MGVIW
+659 IGVIW
-664 SPTDDFQAK
+664 RPLDNFEAK
-673 FDYWMVDYTNVITV
+673 VDYWMVDYSDVITI

-700 PKVKRTVDGTL
+700 PKVKRTIDGTL

-718 FNASSVDTNGF
+718 FNAASVETNGL
-729 DVEMTYGMDTAI
+729 DVEMSYGMDTAL
-741 GEMLL
+741 GEMLF

-759 VSGVA
+759 IGGVT

-778 SLPETKMVLSA
+778 SLPETKMVVSA
-789 ALQSGKH
+789 ALDAGRH
-796 SAAAFGRWVSSYE
+796 TAAAFGRWVSSYE

-821 GFTQDIDSF
+821 GFTQDIDSH
-830 FTVDLQYSHTF
+830 FTVDLQYTYTF
-841 DFNGADDL
+841 DFMQADDL
-849 KFTLG
+849 KVTFG
-854 IKNAFDEEVPQV
+854 VKNAFDEEVPQV

-876 KHHDPRGRMIS
+876 KHHDPRGRMYS
-887 VGLKLTM
+887 VGFKMSM

>member
-1 MLNSGFGDNKITFN
+1 
-15 KSKMGKI
+15 MGKK
-22 MKSRIFAY
+22 MRSKLLACL
-30 IAILPFISV
+30 AIIPFV
-39 SYFISA
+39 SLTFTISA

-71 YDRDTIEAIGAVD
+71 YDRDTIEGIGAVD
-84 AADIT
+84 VADIT
-89 ANMVVDSGSE
+89 ANMVVDTGSE

-147 FVNTSALPVIALER
+147 FVNTSAIPVIALDR
-161 VEVLKE
+161 VEILKE

-196 ITSQETDLG
+196 LTSQETDLG
-205 DSSDRRGSFIW
+205 NSQDRRGSFIW
-216 GAESGDT
+216 GVENGDT
-223 NMVLAYSTL
+223 NLVVAYSALNRT
-232 DRSPLS
+232 PLS

-261 STVETGEYAGTY
+261 STVESGPYAGTY
-273 SAFENVPDPNCV
+273 SAFQNVGDPSCE

-294 ASGNRCGFK
+294 ASGFRCGFK

-314 DHKQLYFS
+314 DHDQLYAS
-322 LKTALLNGTTA
+322 LQTNLTNGVTAKL
-333 EFDYMKSDAEV
+333 DYLKADTEV
-344 YDNPQSPSYPALS
+344 HDNPQSPSYPALS

-400 DRLSFGLSGTYEN
+400 ERVSFGLTGQMEN
-413 GFDWDLHVTRSSE
+413 GFDWDFAMTRSEE

-445 GTGGSSGDQTFDL
+445 GTGGPTGDQTFNL
-458 FNPSANPQNLLDW
+458 FDPFANSQELRDW
-471 LRSDQETWTNVKLT
+471 LRSDQETWTNV
-485 VLDYVMSGQVGNVDL
+485 VLSVVDFVMSGEVGDISL
-500 AVGLQSRSEE
+500 AVGAQSRREK
-510 YDIRRSLNSVVEFDA
+510 YDIRRSPNSIVEFDA
-525 TGNLTKPADMIFL
+525 AGNLTKPADMIFL

-547 RRTNAIFAEASTNI
+547 RTTNAVFMEAST
-561 SDDLEISGAIRYEDL
+561 DLAENLELKGAVRYEDME
-576 NSDSNVD
+576 NDSNID

-590 QANDELI
+590 EVSDEVI
-597 LRASVSTSFREASL
+597 VRASVSTSYREASL
-611 SQLYTSG
+611 SQLTTSG

-625 DYNADGS
+625 DYNEDGS

-638 FIRIAQAGNPNL
+638 FIRIAQDGNPNL
-650 KPEEADNFN
+650 EAEEADNLN
-659 MGVIW
+659 IGVIW
-664 SPTDDFQAK
+664 RPLDNFEAK
-673 FDYWMVDYTNVITV
+673 VDYWMVDYSDVITI

-700 PKVKRTVDGTL
+700 PKVKRTIDGTL

-718 FNASSVDTNGF
+718 FNAASVETNGL
-729 DVEMTYGMDTAI
+729 DVEMSYGMDTAL
-741 GEMLL
+741 GEMLF

-759 VSGVA
+759 IGGVT

-778 SLPETKMVLSA
+778 SLPETKMVVSA
-789 ALQSGKH
+789 ALDAGRH
-796 SAAAFGRWVSSYE
+796 TAAAFGRWVSSYE

-821 GFTQDIDSF
+821 GFTQDIDSH
-830 FTVDLQYSHTF
+830 FTVDLQYTYTF
-841 DFNGADDL
+841 DFMQADDL
-849 KFTLG
+849 KVTFG
-854 IKNAFDEEVPQV
+854 VKNAFDEEVPQV

-876 KHHDPRGRMIS
+876 KHHDPRGRMYS
-887 VGLKLTM
+887 VGFKMSM

>member
-1 MLNSGFGDNKITFN
+1 
-15 KSKMGKI
+15 MGKK
-22 MKSRIFAY
+22 MRSKLLACL
-30 IAILPFISV
+30 AIIPFV
-39 SYFISA
+39 SLAFTISA

-71 YDRDTIEAIGAVD
+71 YDRDTIEGIGAVD
-84 AADIT
+84 VADIT
-89 ANMVVDSGSE
+89 ANMVVDTGSE

-147 FVNTSALPVIALER
+147 FVNTSAIPVIALDR
-161 VEVLKE
+161 VEILKE

-196 ITSQETDLG
+196 LTSQETDLG
-205 DSSDRRGSFIW
+205 NSQDRRGSFIW
-216 GAESGDT
+216 GVENGDT
-223 NMVLAYSTL
+223 NLVVAYSALNRT
-232 DRSPLS
+232 PLS

-261 STVETGEYAGTY
+261 STVESGPYAGTY
-273 SAFENVPDPNCV
+273 SAFQNVGDPSCE

-294 ASGNRCGFK
+294 ASGFRCGFK

-314 DHKQLYFS
+314 DHDQLYAS
-322 LKTALLNGTTA
+322 LQTNLTNGVTAKL
-333 EFDYMKSDAEV
+333 DYLKADTEV
-344 YDNPQSPSYPALS
+344 HDNPQSPSYPALS

-400 DRLSFGLSGTYEN
+400 ERVSFGLTGQMEN
-413 GFDWDLHVTRSSE
+413 GFDWDFAMTRSEE

-445 GTGGSSGDQTFDL
+445 GTGGPSGDQTFNL
-458 FNPSANPQNLLDW
+458 FDPFANSQELRDW
-471 LRSDQETWTNVKLT
+471 LRSDQETWTNV
-485 VLDYVMSGQVGNVDL
+485 VLSVVDFVMSGEVGDISL
-500 AVGLQSRSEE
+500 AVGAQSRREK
-510 YDIRRSLNSVVEFDA
+510 YDIRRSPNSIVEFDA
-525 TGNLTKPADMIFL
+525 AGNLTKPADMIFL

-547 RRTNAIFAEASTNI
+547 RTTNAVFMEAST
-561 SDDLEISGAIRYEDL
+561 DLAENLELKGAVRYEDME
-576 NSDSNVD
+576 NDSNID

-590 QANDELI
+590 EVSDEVI
-597 LRASVSTSFREASL
+597 VRASVSTSYREASL
-611 SQLYTSG
+611 SQLTTSG

-625 DYNADGS
+625 DYNEDGS

-638 FIRIAQAGNPNL
+638 FIRIAQDGNPNL
-650 KPEEADNFN
+650 EAEEADNLN
-659 MGVIW
+659 IGVIW
-664 SPTDDFQAK
+664 RPLDNFEAK
-673 FDYWMVDYTNVITV
+673 VDYWMVDYSDVITI
-687 ESAQGIVSRTPND
+687 ESAQGIVARTPND
-700 PKVKRTVDGTL
+700 PKVKRTIDGTL

-718 FNASSVDTNGF
+718 FNAASVETNGL
-729 DVEMTYGMDTAI
+729 DVEMSYGMDTAL
-741 GEMLL
+741 GEMLF

-759 VSGVA
+759 IGGVT

-778 SLPETKMVLSA
+778 SLPETKMVVSA
-789 ALQSGKH
+789 ALDAGRH
-796 SAAAFGRWVSSYE
+796 TAAAFGRWVSSYE

-821 GFTQDIDSF
+821 GFTQDIDSH
-830 FTVDLQYSHTF
+830 FTVDLQYTYTF
-841 DFNGADDL
+841 DFMQADDL
-849 KFTLG
+849 KVTFG
-854 IKNAFDEEVPQV
+854 VKNAFDEEVPQV

-876 KHHDPRGRMIS
+876 KHHDPRGRMYS
-887 VGLKLTM
+887 VGFKMSM

>member
-1 MLNSGFGDNKITFN
+1 MGKTM
-15 KSKMGKI
+15 KSK
-22 MKSRIFAY
+22 IFAF

-39 SYFISA
+39 SYFTSA
-45 EEVEEVVVTGSYIKG
+45 DEVEEVVVTGSYIKG

-71 YDRDTIEAIGAVD
+71 YDRDTIEGIGAVD
-84 AADIT
+84 VADIT

-105 TSGSMQGRTN
+105 TSGSLQGRTN

-132 RRQTVTGTTANDGSV
+132 KRQTVTGSTANDGSV
-147 FVNTSALPVIALER
+147 FVNTSAIPVIALER

-190 TGFEVD
+190 TGLEVD

-205 DSSDRRGSFIW
+205 DSKDRRGSFIW

-223 NMVLAYSTL
+223 NLVVAYSTL
-232 DRSPLS
+232 SRSPLS

-261 STVETGEYAGTY
+261 STVESGDYAGTY
-273 SAFENVPDPNCV
+273 TPYQNVGDPNCV
-285 ANKGIIIPQ
+285 ANKGIVIPQ
-294 ASGNRCGFK
+294 ASGFRCGFK

-314 DHKQLYFS
+314 DHDQLYVS
-322 LKTALLNGTTA
+322 LKTTLASGIDA
-333 EFDYMKSDAEV
+333 KFDYLSSETKV

-357 YLSPANAIAP
+357 YLSPANLIMP
-367 GKGGNPFGVPVLW
+367 GKGGNPFGVPVMW

-394 PREIEM
+394 PRDIEM

-413 GFDWDLHVTRSSE
+413 GFDWNFDMTRSAE

-438 KLAAAID
+438 KLSAAIN
-445 GTGGSSGDQTFDL
+445 GTGGPSGDQTFDL
-458 FNPSANPQNLLDW
+458 FNPSANSQELLDW
-471 LRSDQETWTNVKLT
+471 LRSDQETWTDV
-485 VLDYVMSGQVGNVDL
+485 VL
-500 AVGLQSRSEE
+500 
-510 YDIRRSLNSVVEFDA
+510 SVVDFVVTGEIGNYSVAAGAQVRNESYDTKRSTNSITEFDA
-525 TGNLTKPADMIFL
+525 EGNLTKPADMIFL
-538 GGGTESSAS
+538 GGGLETAAS
-547 RRTNAIFAEASTNI
+547 RRTKAVFAEIATDL
-561 SDDLEISGAIRYEDL
+561 SDNLELKGALRYEDL
-576 NSDSNVD
+576 ETDSNVD

-590 QANDELI
+590 QASDEVI
-597 LRASVSTSFREASL
+597 LRASVSTSFREPSL
-611 SQLYTSG
+611 SQQFASG

-625 DYNADGS
+625 DYNADGT

-638 FIRIAQAGNPNL
+638 FIRIATAGNTNL
-650 KPEEADNFN
+650 KPEESDNLN

-664 SPTDDFQAK
+664 RPNDNFEAK

-687 ESAQGIVSRTPND
+687 ASAQGIVARD
-700 PKVKRTVDGTL
+700 PSDPRAKRTIDGTL

-718 FNASSVDTNGF
+718 FNASSVDTNGV
-729 DVEMTYGMDTAI
+729 DIEMSYGMDTAI
-741 GEMLL
+741 GEMLF

-759 VSGVA
+759 LGGVT

-830 FTVDLQYSHTF
+830 FTVDLQYNYSF

-849 KFTLG
+849 KLTLG

>member
-1 MLNSGFGDNKITFN
+1 
-15 KSKMGKI
+15 MGKK
-22 MKSRIFAY
+22 MRSKLLACL
-30 IAILPFISV
+30 AIIPFV
-39 SYFISA
+39 SLAFTISA

-71 YDRDTIEAIGAVD
+71 YDRDTIEGIGAVD
-84 AADIT
+84 VADIT
-89 ANMVVDSGSE
+89 ANMVVDTGSE

-147 FVNTSALPVIALER
+147 FVNTSAIPVIALDR
-161 VEVLKE
+161 VEILKE

-196 ITSQETDLG
+196 LTSQETDLG
-205 DSSDRRGSFIW
+205 NSQDRRGSFIW
-216 GAESGDT
+216 GVENGDT
-223 NMVLAYSTL
+223 NLVVAYSALNRT
-232 DRSPLS
+232 PLS

-261 STVETGEYAGTY
+261 STVESGPYAGTY
-273 SAFENVPDPNCV
+273 SAFQNVGDPSCE

-294 ASGNRCGFK
+294 ASGFRCGFK

-314 DHKQLYFS
+314 DHDQLYAS
-322 LKTALLNGTTA
+322 LQTNLTNGVTAKL
-333 EFDYMKSDAEV
+333 DYLKADTEV
-344 YDNPQSPSYPALS
+344 HDNPQSPSYPALS

-400 DRLSFGLSGTYEN
+400 ERVSFGLTGQMEN
-413 GFDWDLHVTRSSE
+413 GFDWDFAMTRSEE

-445 GTGGSSGDQTFDL
+445 GTGGPSGDQTFNL
-458 FNPSANPQNLLDW
+458 FDPFANSQELRDW
-471 LRSDQETWTNVKLT
+471 LRSDQETWTNV
-485 VLDYVMSGQVGNVDL
+485 VLSVVDFVMSGEVGDISL
-500 AVGLQSRSEE
+500 AVGAQSRREK
-510 YDIRRSLNSVVEFDA
+510 YDIRRSPNSIVEFDA
-525 TGNLTKPADMIFL
+525 AGNLTKPADMIFL

-547 RRTNAIFAEASTNI
+547 RTTNAVFMEAST
-561 SDDLEISGAIRYEDL
+561 DLAENLELKGAVRYEDME
-576 NSDSNVD
+576 NDSNID

-590 QANDELI
+590 EVSDEVI
-597 LRASVSTSFREASL
+597 VRASVSTSYREASL
-611 SQLYTSG
+611 SQLTTSG

-625 DYNADGS
+625 DYNEDGS

-638 FIRIAQAGNPNL
+638 FIRIAQDGNPNL
-650 KPEEADNFN
+650 EAEEADNLN
-659 MGVIW
+659 IGVIW
-664 SPTDDFQAK
+664 RPLDNFEAK
-673 FDYWMVDYTNVITV
+673 VDYWMVDYSDVITI

-700 PKVKRTVDGTL
+700 PKVKRTIDGTL

-718 FNASSVDTNGF
+718 FNAASVETNGL
-729 DVEMTYGMDTAI
+729 DVEMSYGMDTAL
-741 GEMLL
+741 GEMLF

-759 VSGVA
+759 VGGVT

-778 SLPETKMVLSA
+778 SLPETKMVVSA
-789 ALQSGKH
+789 ALDAGRH
-796 SAAAFGRWVSSYE
+796 TAAAFGRWVSSYE

-821 GFTQDIDSF
+821 GFTQDIDSH
-830 FTVDLQYSHTF
+830 FTVDLQYTYTF
-841 DFNGADDL
+841 DFMQADDL
-849 KFTLG
+849 KVTFG
-854 IKNAFDEEVPQV
+854 VKNAFDEEVPQV

-876 KHHDPRGRMIS
+876 KHHDPRGRMYS
-887 VGLKLTM
+887 VGFKMSM

>member
-1 MLNSGFGDNKITFN
+1 
-15 KSKMGKI
+15 MGKK
-22 MKSRIFAY
+22 MRSKLLACL
-30 IAILPFISV
+30 AIIPFV
-39 SYFISA
+39 SLTFTISA

-71 YDRDTIEAIGAVD
+71 YDRDTIEGIGAVD
-84 AADIT
+84 VADIT
-89 ANMVVDSGSE
+89 ANMVVDTGSE

-147 FVNTSALPVIALER
+147 FVNTSAIPVIALDR

-196 ITSQETDLG
+196 LTSQETDLG
-205 DSSDRRGSFIW
+205 NSQDRRGSFIW
-216 GAESGDT
+216 GVENGDT
-223 NMVLAYSTL
+223 NLVVAYSALNRT
-232 DRSPLS
+232 PLS

-261 STVETGEYAGTY
+261 STVESGPYAGTY
-273 SAFENVPDPNCV
+273 SAFQNVGDPSCE

-294 ASGNRCGFK
+294 ASGFRCGFK
-303 YGPRFNIVNDE
+303 YGSRFNIVNDE
-314 DHKQLYFS
+314 DHDQLYAS
-322 LKTALLNGTTA
+322 LQTNLTNGVTAKL
-333 EFDYMKSDAEV
+333 DYLKADTEV
-344 YDNPQSPSYPALS
+344 HDNPQSPSYPALS

-400 DRLSFGLSGTYEN
+400 ERVSFGLTGQMEN
-413 GFDWDLHVTRSSE
+413 GFDWDFAMTRSEE

-445 GTGGSSGDQTFDL
+445 GTGGPSGDQTFNL
-458 FNPSANPQNLLDW
+458 FDPFANSQELRDW
-471 LRSDQETWTNVKLT
+471 LRSDQETWTNV
-485 VLDYVMSGQVGNVDL
+485 VLSVVDFVMSGEVGDISL
-500 AVGLQSRSEE
+500 AVGAQSRREK
-510 YDIRRSLNSVVEFDA
+510 YDIRRSPNSIVEFDA
-525 TGNLTKPADMIFL
+525 AGNLTKPADMIFL

-547 RRTNAIFAEASTNI
+547 RTTNAVFMEAST
-561 SDDLEISGAIRYEDL
+561 DLAENLELKGAVRYEDME
-576 NSDSNVD
+576 NDSNID

-590 QANDELI
+590 EVSDEVI
-597 LRASVSTSFREASL
+597 VRASVSTSYREASL
-611 SQLYTSG
+611 SQLTTSG

-625 DYNADGS
+625 DYNEDGS

-638 FIRIAQAGNPNL
+638 FIRIAQDGNPNL
-650 KPEEADNFN
+650 EAEEADNLN
-659 MGVIW
+659 IGVIW
-664 SPTDDFQAK
+664 RPLDNFEAK
-673 FDYWMVDYTNVITV
+673 VDYWMVDYSDVITI

-700 PKVKRTVDGTL
+700 PKVKRTIDGTL

-718 FNASSVDTNGF
+718 FNAASVETNGL
-729 DVEMTYGMDTAI
+729 DVEMSYGMDTAL
-741 GEMLL
+741 GEMLF

-759 VSGVA
+759 IGGVT

-778 SLPETKMVLSA
+778 SLPETKMVVSA
-789 ALQSGKH
+789 ALDAGRH
-796 SAAAFGRWVSSYE
+796 TAAAFGRWVSSYE

-821 GFTQDIDSF
+821 GFTQDIDSH
-830 FTVDLQYSHTF
+830 FTVDLQYTYTF
-841 DFNGADDL
+841 DFMQADDL
-849 KFTLG
+849 KVTFG
-854 IKNAFDEEVPQV
+854 VKNAFDEEVPQV

-876 KHHDPRGRMIS
+876 KHHDPRGRMYS
-887 VGLKLTM
+887 VGFKMSI

>member
-1 MLNSGFGDNKITFN
+1 MIRKFYSFLI
-15 KSKMGKI
+15 
-22 MKSRIFAY
+22 
-30 IAILPFISV
+30 ILPFIAV
-39 SYFISA
+39 SNLSFA
-45 EEVEEVVVTGSYIKG
+45 RDVEEVVVTGSYIKG

-71 YDRDTIEAIGAVD
+71 YDRDTIEGIGAVD

-89 ANMVVDSGSE
+89 ANMVIDSGSE

-105 TSGSMQGRTN
+105 TSGALQGRTN

-132 RRQTVTGTTANDGSV
+132 RRQTVTGSTANDGSV
-147 FVNTSALPVIALER
+147 FVNTSAIPVIALDR

-190 TGFEVD
+190 TGLEVD
-196 ITSQETDLG
+196 VTSQETDLG
-205 DSSDRRGSFIW
+205 DSKDRRGSFIW

-223 NMVLAYSTL
+223 NLVVAYSTL

-261 STVETGEYAGTY
+261 STVDSGTYAGTY
-273 SAFENVPDPNCV
+273 SAFQNVPDPSCV
-285 ANKGIIIPQ
+285 ANKGILIPQ
-294 ASGNRCGFK
+294 ASGSRCGFK

-314 DHKQLYFS
+314 DHDQLYVS
-322 LKTALLNGTTA
+322 LKTVLTSGINA
-333 EFDYMKSDAEV
+333 ELDYLKADTKV

-357 YLSPANAIAP
+357 YLSTANLIAP
-367 GKGGNPFGVPVLW
+367 GKGGNPFGVPVMW

-385 ASAFPSPFA
+385 ASAFASPFA
-394 PREIEM
+394 PRDIEM
-400 DRLSFGLSGTYEN
+400 ERVSFGLSGTYEN
-413 GFDWDLHVTRSSE
+413 GFDWDFHMTRSAE

-445 GTGGSSGDQTFDL
+445 GTGGPSGDQTFDL
-458 FNPSANPQNLLDW
+458 FNPSANSQELRDW
-471 LRSDQETWTNVKLT
+471 LRSDQETWTNV
-485 VLDYVMSGQVGNVDL
+485 VLSVVDYVVSGQVGNVDM
-500 AVGLQSRSEE
+500 AVGLQSRSEK
-510 YDIRRSLNSVVEFDA
+510 YDITRSLNSITEFDA
-525 TGNLTKPADMIFL
+525 LGNLTKPADMIFL

-547 RRTNAIFAEASTNI
+547 RRTNAVFMEASTDL
-561 SDDLEISGAIRYEDL
+561 SDQLELKGAIRYEDL
-576 NSDSNVD
+576 ETDSNVD

-590 QANDELI
+590 QASDDVV
-597 LRASVSTSFREASL
+597 LRASVSTSFREPSL
-611 SQLYTSG
+611 SQLFTSG

-625 DYNADGS
+625 DYNTDGS
-632 AKGGTA
+632 AKGGTV
-638 FIRIAQAGNPNL
+638 FIRIAQAGNMNL
-650 KPEEADNFN
+650 KPEEADNMN
-659 MGVIW
+659 VGIIW
-664 SPTDDFQAK
+664 SPTDNFEAK
-673 FDYWMVDYTNVITV
+673 LDYWMVDYTNVITI
-687 ESAQGIVSRTPND
+687 ESAQGIVSRTPNSS
-700 PKVKRTVDGTL
+700 KVQRTIDGTL
-711 TGVTTSY
+711 TGVTTNY

-729 DVEMTYGMDTAI
+729 DIEMSYGMDTAI

-746 GLNAT
+746 GLNAS
-751 HMLQYEIP
+751 HMLQYKIP
-759 VSGVA
+759 VAGVA

-789 ALQSGKH
+789 LLQSGKH
-796 SAAAFGRWVSSYE
+796 SAAAYGRWVSSYE

-821 GFTQDIDSF
+821 GFTQDIDSM
-830 FTVDLQYSHTF
+830 FTVDLQYNYTF
-841 DFNGADDL
+841 DFNSEDDL
-849 KFTLG
+849 KLTLG
-854 IKNAFDEEVPQV
+854 VKNAFDEEVPQV

>member
-1 MLNSGFGDNKITFN
+1 
-15 KSKMGKI
+15 MGKK
-22 MKSRIFAY
+22 MRSKLLACL
-30 IAILPFISV
+30 AIIPFV
-39 SYFISA
+39 SLAFTISA

-71 YDRDTIEAIGAVD
+71 YDRDTIEGIGAVD
-84 AADIT
+84 VADIT
-89 ANMVVDSGSE
+89 ANMVVDTGSE

-147 FVNTSALPVIALER
+147 FVNTSAIPVIALDR

-196 ITSQETDLG
+196 LTSQETDLG
-205 DSSDRRGSFIW
+205 NSQDRRGSFIW
-216 GAESGDT
+216 GVENGDT
-223 NMVLAYSTL
+223 NLVVAYSALNRT
-232 DRSPLS
+232 PLS

-261 STVETGEYAGTY
+261 STVESGPYAGTY
-273 SAFENVPDPNCV
+273 SAFQNVGDPSCE

-294 ASGNRCGFK
+294 ASGFRCGFK

-314 DHKQLYFS
+314 DHDQLYAS
-322 LKTALLNGTTA
+322 LQTNLTNGVTAKL
-333 EFDYMKSDAEV
+333 DYLKADTEV
-344 YDNPQSPSYPALS
+344 HDNPQSPSYPALS

-400 DRLSFGLSGTYEN
+400 ERVSFGLTGQMEN
-413 GFDWDLHVTRSSE
+413 GFDWDFAMTRSEE

-445 GTGGSSGDQTFDL
+445 GTGGPTGDQTFNL
-458 FNPSANPQNLLDW
+458 FDPFANSQELRDW
-471 LRSDQETWTNVKLT
+471 LRSDQETWTNV
-485 VLDYVMSGQVGNVDL
+485 VLSVVDFVMSGEVGDISL
-500 AVGLQSRSEE
+500 AVGAQSRREK
-510 YDIRRSLNSVVEFDA
+510 YDIRRSPNSIVEFDA
-525 TGNLTKPADMIFL
+525 AGNLTKPADMIFL

-547 RRTNAIFAEASTNI
+547 RTTNAVFMEAST
-561 SDDLEISGAIRYEDL
+561 DLAENLELKGAVRYEDME
-576 NSDSNVD
+576 NDSNID

-590 QANDELI
+590 EVSDEVI
-597 LRASVSTSFREASL
+597 VRASVSTSYREASL
-611 SQLYTSG
+611 SQLTTSG

-625 DYNADGS
+625 DYNEDGS

-638 FIRIAQAGNPNL
+638 FIRIAQDGNPNL
-650 KPEEADNFN
+650 EAEEADNLN
-659 MGVIW
+659 IGVIW
-664 SPTDDFQAK
+664 RPLDNFEAK
-673 FDYWMVDYTNVITV
+673 VDYWMVDYSDVITI
-687 ESAQGIVSRTPND
+687 ESAQGIVARTPND
-700 PKVKRTVDGTL
+700 PKVKRTIDGTL

-718 FNASSVDTNGF
+718 FNAASVETNGL
-729 DVEMTYGMDTAI
+729 DVEMSYGMDTPL
-741 GEMLL
+741 GEMLF

-759 VSGVA
+759 IGGVT

-778 SLPETKMVLSA
+778 SLPETKMVVSA
-789 ALQSGKH
+789 ALDAGRH
-796 SAAAFGRWVSSYE
+796 TAAAFGRWVSSYE

-821 GFTQDIDSF
+821 GFTQDIDSH
-830 FTVDLQYSHTF
+830 FTVDLQYTYTF
-841 DFNGADDL
+841 DFMQADDL
-849 KFTLG
+849 KVTLG
-854 IKNAFDEEVPQV
+854 VKNAFDEEVPQV

-876 KHHDPRGRMIS
+876 KHHDPRGRMYS
-887 VGLKLTM
+887 VGFKMSM

>member
-1 MLNSGFGDNKITFN
+1 
-15 KSKMGKI
+15 MGKK
-22 MKSRIFAY
+22 MRSKLLACL
-30 IAILPFISV
+30 AIIPFV
-39 SYFISA
+39 SLAFTISA

-71 YDRDTIEAIGAVD
+71 YDRDTIEGIGAVD
-84 AADIT
+84 VADIT
-89 ANMVVDSGSE
+89 ANMVVDTGSE

-147 FVNTSALPVIALER
+147 FVNTSAIPVIALDR
-161 VEVLKE
+161 VEILKE

-196 ITSQETDLG
+196 LTSQETDLG
-205 DSSDRRGSFIW
+205 NSQDRRGSFIW
-216 GAESGDT
+216 GVENGDT
-223 NMVLAYSTL
+223 NLVVAYSALNRT
-232 DRSPLS
+232 PLS

-261 STVETGEYAGTY
+261 STVESGPYAGTY
-273 SAFENVPDPNCV
+273 SAFQNVGDPSCE

-294 ASGNRCGFK
+294 ASGFRCGFK

-314 DHKQLYFS
+314 DHDQLYAS
-322 LKTALLNGTTA
+322 LQTNLTNGVTAKL
-333 EFDYMKSDAEV
+333 DYLKADTEV
-344 YDNPQSPSYPALS
+344 HDNPQSPSYPALS

-400 DRLSFGLSGTYEN
+400 ERVSFGLTGQMEN
-413 GFDWDLHVTRSSE
+413 GFDWDFAMTRSEE

-445 GTGGSSGDQTFDL
+445 GTGGPSGDQTFNL
-458 FNPSANPQNLLDW
+458 FDPFANSQELRDW
-471 LRSDQETWTNVKLT
+471 LRSDQETWTNV
-485 VLDYVMSGQVGNVDL
+485 VLSVVDFVMSGEVGDISL
-500 AVGLQSRSEE
+500 AVGAQSRREK
-510 YDIRRSLNSVVEFDA
+510 YDIRRSPNSIVEFDA
-525 TGNLTKPADMIFL
+525 AGNLTKPADMIFL

-547 RRTNAIFAEASTNI
+547 RTTNAVFMEAST
-561 SDDLEISGAIRYEDL
+561 DLAENLELKGAVRYEDME
-576 NSDSNVD
+576 NDSNID

-590 QANDELI
+590 EVSDEVI
-597 LRASVSTSFREASL
+597 VRASLSTSYREASL
-611 SQLYTSG
+611 SQLTTSG

-625 DYNADGS
+625 DYNEDGS

-638 FIRIAQAGNPNL
+638 FIRIAQDGNPNL
-650 KPEEADNFN
+650 EAEEADNLN
-659 MGVIW
+659 IGVIW
-664 SPTDDFQAK
+664 RPLDNFEAK
-673 FDYWMVDYTNVITV
+673 VDYWMVDYSDVITI

-700 PKVKRTVDGTL
+700 PKVKRTIDGTL

-718 FNASSVDTNGF
+718 FNAASVETNGL
-729 DVEMTYGMDTAI
+729 DVEMSYGMDTAL
-741 GEMLL
+741 GEMLF

-759 VSGVA
+759 VGGVT

-778 SLPETKMVLSA
+778 SLPETKMVVSA
-789 ALQSGKH
+789 ALDAGRH
-796 SAAAFGRWVSSYE
+796 TAAAFGRWVSSYE

-821 GFTQDIDSF
+821 GFTQDIDSH
-830 FTVDLQYSHTF
+830 FTVDLQYTYTF
-841 DFNGADDL
+841 DFMQADDL
-849 KFTLG
+849 KVTFG
-854 IKNAFDEEVPQV
+854 VKNAFDEEVPQV

-876 KHHDPRGRMIS
+876 KHHDPRGRMYS
-887 VGLKLTM
+887 VGFKMSM

>member
-1 MLNSGFGDNKITFN
+1 
-15 KSKMGKI
+15 MGKK
-22 MKSRIFAY
+22 MRSKLLACL
-30 IAILPFISV
+30 AIIPFV
-39 SYFISA
+39 SLAFTISA

-71 YDRDTIEAIGAVD
+71 YDRDTIEGIGAVD
-84 AADIT
+84 VADIT
-89 ANMVVDSGSE
+89 ANMVVDTGSE

-147 FVNTSALPVIALER
+147 FVNTSAIPVIALDR
-161 VEVLKE
+161 VEILKE

-196 ITSQETDLG
+196 LTSQETDLG
-205 DSSDRRGSFIW
+205 NSQDRRGSFIW
-216 GAESGDT
+216 GVENGDT
-223 NMVLAYSTL
+223 NLVVAYSALNRT
-232 DRSPLS
+232 PLS

-261 STVETGEYAGTY
+261 STVESGPYAGTY
-273 SAFENVPDPNCV
+273 SAFQNVGDPSCE

-294 ASGNRCGFK
+294 ASGFRCGFK

-314 DHKQLYFS
+314 DHDQLYAS
-322 LKTALLNGTTA
+322 LQTNLTNGVTAKL
-333 EFDYMKSDAEV
+333 DYLKADTEV
-344 YDNPQSPSYPALS
+344 HDNPQSPSYPALS

-394 PREIEM
+394 PRDIEM
-400 DRLSFGLSGTYEN
+400 ERASLAFSGQMEN
-413 GFDWDLHVTRSSE
+413 GFDWDFAMTRSEE

-445 GTGGSSGDQTFDL
+445 GTGGPSGDQTFNL
-458 FNPSANPQNLLDW
+458 FDPFANSQELRDW
-471 LRSDQETWTNVKLT
+471 LRSDQETWTNV
-485 VLDYVMSGQVGNVDL
+485 VLSVVDFVMSGEVGDISL
-500 AVGLQSRSEE
+500 AVGAQSRREK
-510 YDIRRSLNSVVEFDA
+510 YDIRRSPNSIVEFDA
-525 TGNLTKPADMIFL
+525 AGNLTKPADMIFL

-547 RRTNAIFAEASTNI
+547 RTTNAVFMEAST
-561 SDDLEISGAIRYEDL
+561 DLAENLELKGAVRYEDME
-576 NSDSNVD
+576 NDSNID

-590 QANDELI
+590 EVSDEVI
-597 LRASVSTSFREASL
+597 VRASVSTSYREASL
-611 SQLYTSG
+611 SQLTTSG

-625 DYNADGS
+625 DYNEDGS

-638 FIRIAQAGNPNL
+638 FIRIAQDGNPNL
-650 KPEEADNFN
+650 EAEEADNLN
-659 MGVIW
+659 IGVIW
-664 SPTDDFQAK
+664 RPLDNFEAK
-673 FDYWMVDYTNVITV
+673 VDYWMVDYSDVITI

-700 PKVKRTVDGTL
+700 PKVKRTIDGTL

-718 FNASSVDTNGF
+718 FNAASVETNGL
-729 DVEMTYGMDTAI
+729 DVEMSYGMDTAL
-741 GEMLL
+741 GEMLF

-759 VSGVA
+759 IGGVT

-778 SLPETKMVLSA
+778 SLPETKMVVSA
-789 ALQSGKH
+789 ALDAGRH
-796 SAAAFGRWVSSYE
+796 TAAAFGRWVSSYE

-821 GFTQDIDSF
+821 GFTQDIDSH
-830 FTVDLQYSHTF
+830 FTVDLQYTYTF
-841 DFNGADDL
+841 DFMQADDL
-849 KFTLG
+849 KVTFG
-854 IKNAFDEEVPQV
+854 VKNAFDEEVPQV

-876 KHHDPRGRMIS
+876 KHHDPRGRMYS
-887 VGLKLTM
+887 VGFKMSM

>member
-1 MLNSGFGDNKITFN
+1 
-15 KSKMGKI
+15 MGKK
-22 MKSRIFAY
+22 MRSKLLACL
-30 IAILPFISV
+30 AIIPFV
-39 SYFISA
+39 SLAFTISA

-71 YDRDTIEAIGAVD
+71 YDRDTIEGIGAVD
-84 AADIT
+84 VADIT
-89 ANMVVDSGSE
+89 ANMVVDTGSE

-147 FVNTSALPVIALER
+147 FVNTSAIPVIALDR
-161 VEVLKE
+161 VEILKE

-196 ITSQETDLG
+196 LTSQETDLG
-205 DSSDRRGSFIW
+205 SSKDRRGSFIW
-216 GAESGDT
+216 GVESGDT
-223 NMVLAYSTL
+223 NFVVAYSALNRT
-232 DRSPLS
+232 PLS

-261 STVETGEYAGTY
+261 STVDSGPYAGTY
-273 SAFENVPDPNCV
+273 SAFQNVGDPSCE
-285 ANKGIIIPQ
+285 ANKGIVIPQ
-294 ASGNRCGFK
+294 ASGFRCGFK

-314 DHKQLYFS
+314 DHDQLYAS
-322 LKTALLNGTTA
+322 LQTNLTNGVTAKL
-333 EFDYMKSDAEV
+333 DYLKSDTEV
-344 YDNPQSPSYPALS
+344 HDNPQSPSYPALS

-400 DRLSFGLSGTYEN
+400 DRASFGLSGQMEN
-413 GFDWDLHVTRSSE
+413 GFDWDFAITRSEE

-445 GTGGSSGDQTFDL
+445 GRGGPTGDQTFNL
-458 FNPSANPQNLLDW
+458 FDPFANSQELRDW
-471 LRSDQETWTNVKLT
+471 LRSDQETWTNV
-485 VLDYVMSGQVGNVDL
+485 VLSVVDFVMAGEVGDISL
-500 AVGLQSRSEE
+500 AVGAQSRREK
-510 YDIRRSLNSVVEFDA
+510 YDIRRSANSIVEFDA
-525 TGNLTKPADMIFL
+525 AGNLTKPADMIFL

-547 RRTNAIFAEASTNI
+547 RTTNAIFMEAST
-561 SDDLEISGAIRYEDL
+561 DLSENLELKGAVRYEDME
-576 NSDSNVD
+576 NDSNID
-583 PKISLRY
+583 PKLSLRY
-590 QANDELI
+590 EASDELI
-597 LRASVSTSFREASL
+597 LRASVSTSYREASL
-611 SQLYTSG
+611 SQLTTSG

-638 FIRIAQAGNPNL
+638 FIRIAQDGNPNL
-650 KPEEADNFN
+650 KAEEADNMN
-659 MGVIW
+659 IGLIW
-664 SPTDDFQAK
+664 RPLDSFEAK
-673 FDYWMVDYTNVITV
+673 VDYWMVDYTDVITI
-687 ESAQGIVSRTPND
+687 ESAQGIVARTPND
-700 PKVKRTVDGTL
+700 PKVKRTIDGTL

-718 FNASSVDTNGF
+718 FNAASVETNGF
-729 DVEMTYGMDTAI
+729 DVEMSYGMDTAL
-741 GEMLL
+741 GEMLF

-759 VSGVA
+759 VGGVN

-778 SLPETKMVLSA
+778 SLPETKMVISA
-789 ALQSGKH
+789 ALDAGKH
-796 SAAAFGRWVSSYE
+796 TAAAYGRWVSSYE

-821 GFTQDIDSF
+821 GFTQDIDSH
-830 FTVDLQYSHTF
+830 FTVDLQYTYTF
-841 DFNGADDL
+841 DFMQADDL
-849 KFTLG
+849 KFTFG
-854 IKNAFDEEVPQV
+854 VKNAFDEEVPQV

-876 KHHDPRGRMIS
+876 KHHDPRGRMYS
-887 VGLKLTM
+887 VGFKMSM

>member
-1 MLNSGFGDNKITFN
+1 
-15 KSKMGKI
+15 MGKK
-22 MKSRIFAY
+22 MRSKLLACL
-30 IAILPFISV
+30 AIIPFISLT
-39 SYFISA
+39 FTISA

-71 YDRDTIEAIGAVD
+71 YDRDTIEGIGAVD
-84 AADIT
+84 VADIT
-89 ANMVVDSGSE
+89 ANMVVDTGSE

-147 FVNTSALPVIALER
+147 FVNTSAIPVIALDR
-161 VEVLKE
+161 VEILKE

-196 ITSQETDLG
+196 LTSQETDLG
-205 DSSDRRGSFIW
+205 NSQDRRGSFIW
-216 GAESGDT
+216 GVENGDT
-223 NMVLAYSTL
+223 NLVVAYSALNRT
-232 DRSPLS
+232 PLS

-261 STVETGEYAGTY
+261 STVESGPYAGTY
-273 SAFENVPDPNCV
+273 SAFQNVGDPSCE

-294 ASGNRCGFK
+294 ASGFRCGFK

-314 DHKQLYFS
+314 DHDQLYAS
-322 LKTALLNGTTA
+322 LQTNLTNGVTAKL
-333 EFDYMKSDAEV
+333 DYLKADTEV
-344 YDNPQSPSYPALS
+344 HDNPQSPSYPALS

-400 DRLSFGLSGTYEN
+400 ERVSFGLTGQMEN
-413 GFDWDLHVTRSSE
+413 GFDWDFAMTRSEE

-445 GTGGSSGDQTFDL
+445 GTGGPSGDQTFNL
-458 FNPSANPQNLLDW
+458 FDPFANSQELRDW
-471 LRSDQETWTNVKLT
+471 LRSDQETWTNV
-485 VLDYVMSGQVGNVDL
+485 VLSVVDFVMSGEVGDISL
-500 AVGLQSRSEE
+500 AVGAQSRREK
-510 YDIRRSLNSVVEFDA
+510 YDIRRSPNSIVEFDA
-525 TGNLTKPADMIFL
+525 AGNLTKPADMIFL

-547 RRTNAIFAEASTNI
+547 RTTNAVFMEAST
-561 SDDLEISGAIRYEDL
+561 DLAENLELKGAVRYEDME
-576 NSDSNVD
+576 NDSNID

-590 QANDELI
+590 EVSDEVI
-597 LRASVSTSFREASL
+597 VRASVSTSYREASL
-611 SQLYTSG
+611 SQLTTSG

-625 DYNADGS
+625 DYNEDGS

-638 FIRIAQAGNPNL
+638 FIRIAQDGNPNL
-650 KPEEADNFN
+650 EAEEADNLN
-659 MGVIW
+659 IGVIW
-664 SPTDDFQAK
+664 RPLDNFEAK
-673 FDYWMVDYTNVITV
+673 VDYWMVDYSDVITI

-700 PKVKRTVDGTL
+700 PKVKRTIDGTL

-718 FNASSVDTNGF
+718 FNAASVETNGL
-729 DVEMTYGMDTAI
+729 DVEMSYGMDTAL
-741 GEMLL
+741 GEMLF

-759 VSGVA
+759 IGGVT

-778 SLPETKMVLSA
+778 SLPETKMVVSA
-789 ALQSGKH
+789 ALDAGRH
-796 SAAAFGRWVSSYE
+796 TAAAFGRWVSSYE

-821 GFTQDIDSF
+821 GFTQDIDSH
-830 FTVDLQYSHTF
+830 FTVDLQYTYTF
-841 DFNGADDL
+841 DFMQADDL
-849 KFTLG
+849 KVTFG
-854 IKNAFDEEVPQV
+854 VKNAFDEEVPQV

-876 KHHDPRGRMIS
+876 KHHDPRGRMYS
-887 VGLKLTM
+887 VGFKMSM